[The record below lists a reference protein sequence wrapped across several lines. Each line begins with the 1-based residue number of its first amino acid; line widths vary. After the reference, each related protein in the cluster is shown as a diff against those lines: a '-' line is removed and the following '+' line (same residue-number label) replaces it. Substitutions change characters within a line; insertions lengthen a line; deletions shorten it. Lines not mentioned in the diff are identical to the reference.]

1 MDATKDKLI
10 LAQNSKITEWPQ
22 RQNGRVANLT
32 KHYRQHLQWKEN
44 VKKYPKLEYVL
55 TSKCTKPCSK
65 KSCFPAK
72 SRHSREK
79 HTHIPFKESP

>member
-32 KHYRQHLQWKEN
+32 KNLQWNEN
-44 VKKYPKLEYVL
+44 VKKKYPKLE
-55 TSKCTKPCSK
+55 
-65 KSCFPAK
+65 
-72 SRHSREK
+72 
-79 HTHIPFKESP
+79 